1 MTLRVFQRVFMRE
14 QIILSERLEE
24 QILHQHEAKSY
35 KKRKQYML
43 QNIFV

>member
-24 QILHQHEAKSY
+24 QILHQREAESY

-43 QNIFV
+43 RNIFV